1 MLYIFSSFISLLIP
15 SLHCTSTSDTSRQ
28 IPTSCLGLDD
38 GYHYLKLL
46 PDDSTTSYPII
57 YALCHNEYV
66 VIDHSIDGDWSSYLS
81 SFAKYHY
88 AVVGPVRNDHS
99 NWSKWFLP
107 ELNQHTNSNID
118 TTTNSNAYGN
128 FLVSPQCDKCLTS
141 DDDESV
147 DYQLHGDQSAYY
159 MSALAF
165 GCFNAVRGWPACDMD
180 FDSYECKI
188 CTWDTSLTQ
197 ISSSPRPSTV
207 TWEDAV
213 NDNLK
218 TGICDFEIRNSRESV
233 SQSFSKCAAEGDSNS
248 NWKPSLGID
257 GRFCQCWKPN
267 VSANDLIGNKIDDG
281 YDSDRRFLSTPTE
294 RLHEKI
300 AFVQKLQTLSMYIEE
315 VEPVEEVMDIHLYQS
330 DFESGTYR
338 ITAPGTYVVMEDIEF
353 DFNAPPGGYHSVKSP
368 NDVRERYWWPLVEDQ
383 EKYPGAG
390 SSRDPFFLGM
400 CSGAVVVRAER
411 SSFNLCF
418 CHFGDDIG
426 LVLTSKFDAC
436 FG

>member
-1 MLYIFSSFISLLIP
+1 MN
-15 SLHCTSTSDTSRQ
+15 
-28 IPTSCLGLDD
+28 
-38 GYHYLKLL
+38 
-46 PDDSTTSYPII
+46 SYPII

-81 SFAKYHY
+81 SFTKYHY
-88 AVVGPVRNDHS
+88 AVVGPIRNDHS

-107 ELNQHTNSNID
+107 ELNQHTNTD
-118 TTTNSNAYGN
+118 TLDTETTINHYGN
-128 FLVSPQCDKCLTS
+128 FLVSPQCDACLAS
-141 DDDESV
+141 DDDESI

-197 ISSSPRPSTV
+197 ISSTPRPSTV

-257 GRFCQCWKPN
+257 GRYCQCWKP
-267 VSANDLIGNKIDDG
+267 SAKSLNPNEVNNQ
-281 YDSDRRFLSTPTE
+281 RFLSISTQI
-294 RLHEKI
+294 LHEKI
-300 AFVQKLQTLSMYIEE
+300 ASIQSLQSLSKLIVEE
-315 VEPVEEVMDIHLYQS
+315 VEPLEVMDIHLYQS

-353 DFNAPPGGYHSVKSP
+353 DFNAPPGGYHGTKSP
-368 NDVRERYWWPLVEDQ
+368 NDVRKRCWWPLVEDK

-390 SSRDPFFLGM
+390 SARDPYFLGM
-400 CSGAVVVRAER
+400 FVWW
-411 SSFNLCF
+411 
-418 CHFGDDIG
+418 
-426 LVLTSKFDAC
+426 K
-436 FG
+436 